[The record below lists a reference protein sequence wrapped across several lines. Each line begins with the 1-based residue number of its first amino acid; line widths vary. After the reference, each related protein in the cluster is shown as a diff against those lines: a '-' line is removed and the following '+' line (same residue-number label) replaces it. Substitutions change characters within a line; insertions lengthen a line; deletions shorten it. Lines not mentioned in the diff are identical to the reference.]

1 MTETA
6 EKATEEEK
14 KPAEEINGMS
24 IYVKT
29 IANFYITV
37 SKDET
42 GAVRK
47 TPNELLMKFAPSQ
60 EWTADDVSSFIL
72 QMKLNGLVPAIENNE
87 TDFDFVYYLKAK

>member
-6 EKATEEEK
+6 EKATEEVK
-14 KPAEEINGMS
+14 KPTEEINGMW
-24 IYVKT
+24 IYVNT
-29 IANFYITV
+29 IANFYTTV
-37 SKDET
+37 AKDET

-60 EWTADDVSSFIL
+60 EWSADDVSSFIL
-72 QMKLNGLVPAIENNE
+72 QMKLKGLVPAIENNE